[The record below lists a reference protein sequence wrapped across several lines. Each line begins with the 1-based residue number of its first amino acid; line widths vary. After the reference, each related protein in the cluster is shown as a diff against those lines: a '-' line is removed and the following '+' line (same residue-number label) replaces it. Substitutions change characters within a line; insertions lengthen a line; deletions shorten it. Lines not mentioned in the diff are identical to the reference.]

1 MARVSRL
8 NEQFAANP
16 AFEAGQSRA
25 RMYLRIG
32 MELRKLREEMGLNQ
46 EELARRTGLDQGDIS
61 RIETGKWGK
70 RGLNYAVLD
79 RVLPVFGLH
88 LSHEV
93 RPLPG
98 AAAGKAQLARAA
110 AMTRLLHTAE

>member
-1 MARVSRL
+1 MARVSKL
-8 NEQFAANP
+8 NAQFAANP

-25 RMYLRIG
+25 RTYLRIG
-32 MELRKLREEMGLNQ
+32 MELRELREEMGLNQ

-79 RVLPVFGLH
+79 RVLPVFGLRIR
-88 LSHEV
+88 HEV
-93 RPLPG
+93 RPLSDAP
-98 AAAGKAQLARAA
+98 AGSATLARAEI
-110 AMTRLLHTAE
+110 MTNLLRADP